1 MTRKQTAR
9 LPMAHRVTHFR
20 AKPAAARESALT
32 SLKTLS
38 SSPETRIIYVLQ
50 GIARAGFE
58 RSLSNFN
65 IGTIFWDI
73 VNYWWVP
80 RISVISAMATT
91 FSAKIA
97 LEGRRKT
104 LASWP
109 ILSQL
114 KQTLRF
120 RSFLKWRERSLDYSV
135 KLVVGHHAS
144 GKLNTWQA
152 VLVDSLMTIATQSTD

>member
-1 MTRKQTAR
+1 
-9 LPMAHRVTHFR
+9 MAQWVTHFR
-20 AKPAAARESALT
+20 AKPAATRESALT
-32 SLKTLS
+32 SLKTLF

-50 GIARAGFE
+50 GITRADFE
-58 RSLSNFN
+58 RSLANFN
-65 IGTIFWDI
+65 IGTIFKLNKRRFIFWDI

-80 RISVISAMATT
+80 RISVIIAMATT

-97 LEGRRKT
+97 LEGRRKI

-109 ILSQL
+109 ISSQL

>member
-1 MTRKQTAR
+1 
-9 LPMAHRVTHFR
+9 MAQWVTHFR

-50 GIARAGFE
+50 GITRADFE
-58 RSLSNFN
+58 RSLANFN
-65 IGTIFWDI
+65 IGTIFKLNKRRFIFWDI

-152 VLVDSLMTIATQSTD
+152 VLVDSLTTIATQSTD

>member
-1 MTRKQTAR
+1 
-9 LPMAHRVTHFR
+9 MAHWVTHFR

-50 GIARAGFE
+50 GIPRAGFE
-58 RSLSNFN
+58 RSLANFN
-65 IGTIFWDI
+65 IGTIFKLNKRRFIFWDI

-97 LEGRRKT
+97 LEGRRKI

-109 ILSQL
+109 ISSQL
-114 KQTLRF
+114 KRTLRF
-120 RSFLKWRERSLDYSV
+120 RSFLKWPERSLDYSV

-144 GKLNTWQA
+144 WKLNTWQA
-152 VLVDSLMTIATQSTD
+152 VLVDSLTTIATQSTD